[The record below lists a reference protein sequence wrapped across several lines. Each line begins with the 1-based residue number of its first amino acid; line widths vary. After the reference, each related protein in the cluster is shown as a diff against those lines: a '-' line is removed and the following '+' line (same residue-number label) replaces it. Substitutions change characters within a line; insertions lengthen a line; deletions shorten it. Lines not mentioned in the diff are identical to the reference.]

1 MSDRVLG
8 RLKVLYRGAPIGITS
23 VVERSDDEDESEGA
37 APQRLEVAG
46 FEPLPGYESVAS
58 IVQRA
63 HSSARTLGY
72 LGHAANAQS
81 KVAGDA
87 AWTAL
92 EALCAELE
100 LYDDEGRLVPA
111 RIDMINEWKSKGER
125 HFDLLGYLR
134 M

>member
-8 RLKVLYRGAPIGITS
+8 RLNVLYRGAPIGTTS
-23 VVERSDDEDESEGA
+23 VIERTYDEDESAGA
-37 APQRLEVAG
+37 SPQRLEVSG
-46 FEPLPGYESVAS
+46 FEPLPGYDSVAS

-63 HSSARTLGY
+63 HSTARTLGY
-72 LGHAANAQS
+72 LGPAANAQS

-87 AWTAL
+87 AWAAL

-111 RIDMINEWKSKGER
+111 RIDMMNEWRSKGER
-125 HFDLLGYLR
+125 HFDLFGYLR
-134 M
+134 T

>member
-1 MSDRVLG
+1 MSDRVLA
-8 RLKVLYRGAPIGITS
+8 RLTVLYRGAPIGITS
-23 VVERSDDEDESEGA
+23 VIERDQGDDESEQPG
-37 APQRLEVAG
+37 PPLLEVSG

-72 LGHAANAQS
+72 LGAAANAQS
-81 KVAGDA
+81 RIAGDA
-87 AWTAL
+87 EWTAL

-111 RIDMINEWKSKGER
+111 RIDMVNEWKSKGER

-134 M
+134 T